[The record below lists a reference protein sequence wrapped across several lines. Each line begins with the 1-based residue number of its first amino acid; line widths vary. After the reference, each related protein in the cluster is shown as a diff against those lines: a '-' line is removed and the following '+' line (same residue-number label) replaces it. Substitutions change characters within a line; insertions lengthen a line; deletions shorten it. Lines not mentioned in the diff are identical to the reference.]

1 MNKRLVKTSQFL
13 SYVLR
18 HKPYE
23 IGLPLDEQGWALV
36 DELINAAM
44 KHGTKLDYELIKEVV
59 ATNDKKRFALSEDGK
74 KIRANQGHS
83 IKVDLGLEATVPP
96 QFLFHGTATRF
107 MKAINQQ
114 GLKPSGRHHVH
125 LSSDYKTAL
134 KVGIRH
140 GIPVVLRIEAEQM
153 LSDGAKFYVSENGV
167 WLTDKVEP
175 KYFSILDLSVNKK
188 LANQN
193 KNLN

>member
-1 MNKRLVKTSQFL
+1 MNQRLVKTSKFL

-18 HKPYE
+18 HKPHE
-23 IGLPLDEQGWALV
+23 IGLDLDGQGWASI

-83 IKVDLGLEATVPP
+83 IKIELGLEAIVPP

-107 MKAINQQ
+107 MKMIKQQ
-114 GLKPSGRHHVH
+114 GLKPCGRHHVH
-125 LSSDYKTAL
+125 LSADYKTAI
-134 KVGIRH
+134 KVGMRH

-153 LSDGAKFYVSENGV
+153 YSDGAKFYVSENGV
-167 WLTDKVEP
+167 WLTDRVEP
-175 KYFSILDLSVNKK
+175 KYFSIVAGQSDVQDESGPK
-188 LANQN
+188 
-193 KNLN
+193 